1 MNILSN
7 LTSSELSIF
16 HGFVMIMSVFVFIAF
31 MIILFNLMPASRI
44 LKSIFVGVSIVLGLG
59 VILVSWTLKDLYVEQ
74 YSTSI
79 LTEYALKEDK
89 VFYLDLDKKAT
100 YIGTLDCQDFTISE
114 CLHKLDNSEIKTYAG
129 KIDVTRLPNPSNY
142 EVNINEL

>member
-1 MNILSN
+1 MNILSK
-7 LTSSELSIF
+7 LTSSELSIL
-16 HGFVMIMSVFVFIAF
+16 HGFVMIMSAFVFIAF
-31 MIILFNLMPASRI
+31 VVILFNLLPTSRI
-44 LKSIFVGVSIVLGLG
+44 LKSIFVSVSVLLGLG

-79 LTEYALKEDK
+79 LTEYVLKEDK

-114 CLHKLDNSEIKTYAG
+114 CLHKLDNSEIKTYVG
-129 KIDVTRLPNPSNY
+129 KIDVTRLPNQANP
-142 EVNINEL
+142 EVNLNEL

>member
-7 LTSSELSIF
+7 LTASELSIF

-31 MIILFNLMPASRI
+31 MIILFNLLPASRI
-44 LKSIFVGVSIVLGLG
+44 LKSIFVGVSVLLGLG

-114 CLHKLDNSEIKTYAG
+114 CLNKLDNSEIKTYVG
-129 KIDVTRLPNPSNY
+129 KIYITKLPNPSNY